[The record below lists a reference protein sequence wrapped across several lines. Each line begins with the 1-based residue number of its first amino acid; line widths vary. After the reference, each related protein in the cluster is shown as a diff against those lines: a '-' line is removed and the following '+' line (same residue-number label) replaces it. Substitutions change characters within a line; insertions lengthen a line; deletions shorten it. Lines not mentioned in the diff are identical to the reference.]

1 MNFKYLSFLKTRIR
15 ILKMAII
22 VLVISSIFFKALFSK
37 ITLVKT
43 PSVKY
48 HFFWTNPLKKEMITK
63 NQYIRIIT
71 DKIKSD
77 LCNQDHAKTNNGK
90 CLVVKRV
97 GCPSGSHLMQ
107 QGPDY
112 YCDGEKIS
120 QGLEGKKLFK
130 FNGIIPAG
138 KYFLIG
144 DHKYSYDS
152 KVVGFFNEEEIN
164 ATLVPLF

>member
-1 MNFKYLSFLKTRIR
+1 MNFKYRSFLQTRSK

-22 VLVISSIFFKALFSK
+22 VSVVSSIFFKVLFSK
-37 ITLVKT
+37 ITLVRT

-48 HFFWTNPLKKEMITK
+48 RFFWTNQIKKENIEK
-63 NQYIRIIT
+63 NKYVRIIT

-77 LCNQDHAKTNNGK
+77 LCKQQKITDGK

-97 GCPSGSHLMQ
+97 GCPGGSYLMQ
-107 QGPDY
+107 QGSDF

-120 QGLEGKKLFK
+120 QALKGNKSFK
-130 FNGIIPAG
+130 FNGIIPVG

-152 KVVGFFNEEEIN
+152 KAVGFFNEEEIN
-164 ATLVPLF
+164 AILVPLF